1 MSALFVNLGQ
11 LFNCTAHM
19 YGAPAFRDGALA
31 GRYPEVILLSTE
43 VVAMLKMVSLF
54 ATTVLLFAF
63 HSAHGEESTSDAQ
76 STTESPGSD
85 LRQLVS
91 MPGQA
96 RQLMREDMLDHLSAL
111 NEIIGYLAEN
121 NLDAAA
127 NVAET
132 RMGKSS
138 MGKHR
143 ATGMGPG
150 RFMPPDMR
158 NLGWGMHESA
168 TEFSR
173 VAKEGDLKG
182 AYSALQKLTG
192 SCVGCHYSFRTR

>member
-1 MSALFVNLGQ
+1 MGAIFANLCQ
-11 LFNCTAHM
+11 SYNCTAHI
-19 YGAPAFRDGALA
+19 YGAPVFRDGALA
-31 GRYPEVILLSTE
+31 GYYPEVILLLTE
-43 VVAMLKMVSLF
+43 VIAMLKMVSLF

-63 HSAHGEESTSDAQ
+63 HSAHGEESAGDAQ
-76 STTESPGSD
+76 GATESPGSD

-91 MPGQA
+91 MPEQA

-127 NVAET
+127 NVAQT

-150 RFMPPDMR
+150 RFMPLDMR
-158 NLGWGMHESA
+158 NIGWGMHESA

-173 VAKEGDLKG
+173 IAKEGDIKG
-182 AYSALQKLTG
+182 AYSALQKLTT